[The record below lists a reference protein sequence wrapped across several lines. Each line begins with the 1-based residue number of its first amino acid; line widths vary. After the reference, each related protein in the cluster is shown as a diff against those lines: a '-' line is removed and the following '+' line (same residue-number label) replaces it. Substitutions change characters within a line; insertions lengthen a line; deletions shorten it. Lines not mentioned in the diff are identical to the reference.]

1 MSDNYQATF
10 AAPLTRAELVADNL
24 YIPQFEFLQE
34 SDAPYGIKVGR
45 DVGMTV
51 HISQIQVLRFIGRR
65 CHKRGRAPTA
75 VVVENT
81 LGGTLVWTRNS
92 IGSYRATLTGAFPDD
107 TKVLLFATYGSNV
120 GSYETDGVLLSWQW
134 SHANYILLESNN
146 LTVGTYADL
155 NANNCSV
162 EILVYP
168 QEKLCHKKSFR
179 KISRSTANRVVG
191 VR

>member
-34 SDAPYGIKVGR
+34 SDAPYGIKVGPGR
-45 DVGMTV
+45 WNDRPYLANSGVK
-51 HISQIQVLRFIGRR
+51 IYRASLSQAGT
-65 CHKRGRAPTA
+65 GAPTA

-134 SHANYILLESNN
+134 SHANYILLK
-146 LTVGTYADL
+146 V
-155 NANNCSV
+155 
-162 EILVYP
+162 I
-168 QEKLCHKKSFR
+168 
-179 KISRSTANRVVG
+179 I
-191 VR
+191 